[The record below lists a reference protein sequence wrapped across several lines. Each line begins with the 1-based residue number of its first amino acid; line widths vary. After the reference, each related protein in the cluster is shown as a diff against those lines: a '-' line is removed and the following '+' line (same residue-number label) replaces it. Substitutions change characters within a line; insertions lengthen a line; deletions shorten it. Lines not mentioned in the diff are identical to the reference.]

1 MEENI
6 TGSEDT
12 KEVSQGVGLIMYV
25 DITVT
30 EKEQRT
36 MVGRKTVRQG
46 LKLPMDERE

>member
-30 EKEQRT
+30 EKEQRNNGGEEDSET
-36 MVGRKTVRQG
+36 GAKITNG
-46 LKLPMDERE
+46 